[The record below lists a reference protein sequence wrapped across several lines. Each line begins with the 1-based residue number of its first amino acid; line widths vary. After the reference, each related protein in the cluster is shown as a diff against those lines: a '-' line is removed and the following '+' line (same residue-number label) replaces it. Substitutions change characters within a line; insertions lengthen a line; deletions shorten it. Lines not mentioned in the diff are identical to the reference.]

1 MKKQRFSFIITCIGC
16 LLILLISACV
26 HAPNRD
32 TDDDNTD
39 DDDYNYDDGAHLGPP
54 TGNVIFARTLTEAMG
69 KVPGEEITIN
79 ELATLTH
86 LTFPSPYHPWL
97 PDAGWT
103 RIDLLA
109 HCINLKE
116 LDLYG
121 HQIRDLSPLA
131 GLTHLTKLNLSSTG
145 ISDLEPLVGLINLQ
159 TLNLSARPP
168 SVKGKIRDIT
178 PLAGMIELKEL
189 YLENNQIRDIT
200 PLAGMIELKELHLE
214 NNQIR
219 DITPLANL
227 IQINKLYLQQN
238 MIVDL
243 KPLVDNPGLVNKNP
257 VHLEGGFDWHA
268 DVVGLHGN
276 PLSDVSRNVHI
287 PALEARGVIVRH

>member
-1 MKKQRFSFIITCIGC
+1 MKKQRLSCILTCIGC

-26 HAPNRD
+26 DAPNRD
-32 TDDDNTD
+32 IDDNTD
-39 DDDYNYDDGAHLGPP
+39 NDDYNYDDGGHAGPP
-54 TGNVIFARTLTEAMG
+54 TGNIIFERTLAKAVG
-69 KVPGEEITIN
+69 KVPGEEITPA
-79 ELATLTH
+79 ELATLTD
-86 LTFPSPYHPWL
+86 LTFPL
-97 PDAGWT
+97 PHHSWVPGAEWT
-103 RIDLLA
+103 EIALLA
-109 HCINLKE
+109 YCINLKE

-121 HQIRDLSPLA
+121 HQIRGLRPLA

-145 ISDLEPLVGLINLQ
+145 ISDLEPLAGLINLQ

-168 SVKGKIRDIT
+168 FVEGKIRDIT
-178 PLAGMIELKEL
+178 PLAK
-189 YLENNQIRDIT
+189 
-200 PLAGMIELKELHLE
+200 
-214 NNQIR
+214 
-219 DITPLANL
+219 L

-268 DVVGLHGN
+268 DAVGLHGN

-287 PALEARGVIVRH
+287 PALEARGVIVRR

>member
-1 MKKQRFSFIITCIGC
+1 MKKQRLSCILTCIGC

-26 HAPNRD
+26 DAPNRD
-32 TDDDNTD
+32 IDDNTD
-39 DDDYNYDDGAHLGPP
+39 NDDYNYDDGGHAGPP
-54 TGNVIFARTLTEAMG
+54 TGNIIFERTLAKAVG
-69 KVPGEEITIN
+69 KAPGEEITPA

-86 LTFPSPYHPWL
+86 LTFPPPHHSWVPG
-97 PDAGWT
+97 AEWT
-103 RIDLLA
+103 EIALLA
-109 HCINLKE
+109 YCINLKE

-121 HQIRDLSPLA
+121 HQIRDLRPLA
-131 GLTHLTKLNLSSTG
+131 GLTHLTKLNLSSLG
-145 ISDLEPLVGLINLQ
+145 ISDLEPLAGLINLQ
-159 TLNLSARPP
+159 MLDLSARPP
-168 SVKGKIRDIT
+168 FVEGKIRDIT
-178 PLAGMIELKEL
+178 PLAGMIKLKEL

-200 PLAGMIELKELHLE
+200 PLAGLIELKELHLE

-268 DVVGLHGN
+268 DAVGLHGN

-287 PALEARGVIVRH
+287 PALEARGVIVRR

>member
-1 MKKQRFSFIITCIGC
+1 MKKQRFSLILTSIGC
-16 LLILLISACV
+16 LLILLISACG
-26 HAPNRD
+26 D
-32 TDDDNTD
+32 DLEDDDNSTN
-39 DDDYNYDDGAHLGPP
+39 DDDYNYDDGDHAGPP
-54 TGNVIFARTLTEAMG
+54 SGNVIFAKTLAEAME
-69 KVPGEEITIN
+69 KVPGEEITLD

-86 LTFPSPYHPWL
+86 LTFPAPYHPWL
-97 PDAGWT
+97 PDVGWT

-116 LDLYG
+116 LELYG

-131 GLTHLTKLNLSSTG
+131 GLTYLTKLNLSLTG
-145 ISDLEPLVGLINLQ
+145 TSDLEPLAGLVSLQ
-159 TLNLSARPP
+159 TLNLSNNQLN
-168 SVKGKIRDIT
+168 DLT
-178 PLAGMIELKEL
+178 PLVGMTELKEL
-189 YLENNQIRDIT
+189 Y
-200 PLAGMIELKELHLE
+200 LE

-287 PALEARGVIVRH
+287 PALEARGVIVRR

>member
-1 MKKQRFSFIITCIGC
+1 
-16 LLILLISACV
+16 
-26 HAPNRD
+26 
-32 TDDDNTD
+32 
-39 DDDYNYDDGAHLGPP
+39 
-54 TGNVIFARTLTEAMG
+54 MG
-69 KVPGEEITIN
+69 KVPGEEITLD

-86 LTFPSPYHPWL
+86 LTFPAPYDSWVPG
-97 PDAGWT
+97 AAWT
-103 RIDLLA
+103 EIALLA

-116 LDLYG
+116 LELYG
-121 HQIRDLSPLA
+121 HQIRDLAPLA

-145 ISDLEPLVGLINLQ
+145 ISDLKPLVGLINLQ
-159 TLNLSARPP
+159 TLDLSARPP
-168 SVKGKIRDIT
+168 FVEGKIRDIT
-178 PLAGMIELKEL
+178 PLAGMTELKKL
-189 YLENNQIRDIT
+189 YLENN
-200 PLAGMIELKELHLE
+200 H
-214 NNQIR
+214 IR

-227 IQINKLYLQQN
+227 IRINKLYLQQN

-287 PALEARGVIVRH
+287 PALEARGVIVRR